1 MDVSLAFLHQPPAC
15 EPAPPFR
22 LVLPRDKRDRLT
34 ELTATLAQRR
44 RCSMNGCTAECLP
57 VVLVDAEREAL
68 LCPRHQLVHL
78 DGTAVD
84 GQPLVATAAW

>member
-1 MDVSLAFLHQPPAC
+1 LHDPLLA

-22 LVLPRDKRDRLT
+22 LVLPREKRDRLS
-34 ELTATLAQRR
+34 ELTAGLAQRR
-44 RCSMNGCTAECLP
+44 ACAVRGCSAECLP

-78 DGTAVD
+78 DGSAIQ